1 MRLAPSVNSFYHL
14 NQKIRLARR
23 EMIVKAVY
31 DSFNKFN
38 SDTGYSIDLTNV
50 VDTILQNKN

>member
-1 MRLAPSVNSFYHL
+1 
-14 NQKIRLARR
+14 
-23 EMIVKAVY
+23 MIVKAVY